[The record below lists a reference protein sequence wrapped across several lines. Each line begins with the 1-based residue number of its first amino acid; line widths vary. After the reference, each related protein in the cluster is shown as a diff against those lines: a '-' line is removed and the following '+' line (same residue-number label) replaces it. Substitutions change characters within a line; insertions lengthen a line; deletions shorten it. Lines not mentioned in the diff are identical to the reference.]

1 MVELRLEISLL
12 VLVFVGLMLMDWLC
26 TLEATAKYNS
36 CVQLDLIISCVQM
49 EELSMDMLEAVHA
62 LV

>member
-1 MVELRLEISLL
+1 
-12 VLVFVGLMLMDWLC
+12 MDWLC